1 MDGMCPRCGAPNQ
14 HGTFCQQ
21 CGAPLTPAG
30 SPPISAGQPGPGM
43 LPPAQGVP
51 PGYQPPAQGAP
62 GYGPIS
68 PYSGAQPPHR
78 LPLASI
84 LGVTIGLLGV
94 IAAVAIVFGHHGAA
108 AQPPYPPLST
118 VAPSSTVVA
127 GANATAQPT
136 STQASG
142 AQATGTIAPVSTTAA
157 LPTSTFAAQP
167 TEVTQP
173 TEVVPPTEIVQP
185 TQPAVEPTV
194 PAGQPTQVNQGPSQ
208 SLTTTT
214 FTVQVP
220 TSWQVVNQKTGQTQ
234 NEVVLEDPST
244 APNSLDIFA
253 GQSSASTTA
262 QAALQT
268 VLGNLQQQYPDAKV
282 CGNSQQATIGGI
294 AGTAVPI
301 CFTFTPQGGTAV
313 SSADVAWAGT
323 DQSGSNLYVAGMMAG
338 QSNQAFFSN
347 AAAVLQTV
355 QWVGGQ

>member
-1 MDGMCPRCGAPNQ
+1 MP
-14 HGTFCQQ
+14 
-21 CGAPLTPAG
+21 
-30 SPPISAGQPGPGM
+30 
-43 LPPAQGVP
+43 PPAQGAP
-51 PGYQPPAQGAP
+51 PASQPPAQGAP
-62 GYGPIS
+62 GYGPVS

-118 VAPSSTVVA
+118 VAPSSTVVP
-127 GANATAQPT
+127 GVNATAQPT
-136 STQASG
+136 STQASS
-142 AQATGTIAPVSTTAA
+142 AQATSTQATSAQATSTAAPVSTAPPV
-157 LPTSTFAAQP
+157 PTSTFAAQP
-167 TEVTQP
+167 TEQPQP

-185 TQPAVEPTV
+185 TQPPVEPTQPV
-194 PAGQPTQVNQGPSQ
+194 AQPTQVNQGPSQ

-234 NEVVLEDPST
+234 NEVVLDDPST

-268 VLGNLQQQYPDAKV
+268 ILSNLQQQYPDAKV

-313 SSADVAWAGT
+313 SSADVAWAAT
-323 DQSGSNLYVAGMMAG
+323 DQTGTNLYVAGMMAG

>member
-1 MDGMCPRCGAPNQ
+1 MVGMCPRCGAPNQ

-30 SPPISAGQPGPGM
+30 SPPISPGQPGPGM
-43 LPPAQGVP
+43 P
-51 PGYQPPAQGAP
+51 PPAQGAP
-62 GYGPIS
+62 PAYQPPAGAPGYGPVS

-78 LPLASI
+78 LPMASI

-118 VAPSSTVVA
+118 VAPSSTVVPA
-127 GANATAQPT
+127 AKATAQVT
-136 STQASG
+136 STA
-142 AQATGTIAPVSTTAA
+142 APASTTAA
-157 LPTSTFAAQP
+157 LPTSTYAAQP
-167 TEVTQP
+167 TEATQP

-185 TQPAVEPTV
+185 TLPPAEPTQ
-194 PAGQPTQVNQGPSQ
+194 PTGQPTQVNQGPSQ

-234 NEVVLEDPST
+234 NEIVLDDPST

-268 VLGNLQQQYPDAKV
+268 ILSNLQQQYPDAKV

-313 SSADVAWAGT
+313 SSADVAWAAT
-323 DQSGSNLYVAGMMAG
+323 DQTGNNLYVAGMMAG